1 MFLKTTL
8 QYLTDFKRK
17 NIYRRF
23 IPKNKIGAE
32 LAKYI
37 EDSIR
42 NNLSFYSFL
51 AEGILGLVFRDLYGY
66 KLAKGVI
73 DVTDTLVDSHTG
85 VDACMYNVEKNV
97 IVLGEAKFYESL
109 DAGFDKIIDDFVNND
124 YNIIGNN
131 LSKKSIKIS
140 DQDYLLMY
148 LKYNKYIEMT
158 CCGFIIKYLRNG
170 VLYEKVYDVLQNNDQ
185 DIHISSFCP
194 VVNDLIQKQFPMLLD
209 NQNNFEYPAV
219 LAAKDIRKKYGS
231 EVGIFLLCECPG
243 KLTLGKYPYGNNDS
257 EIDHCLSI
265 VDVFPLINMLRS
277 DNLGEI
283 KLNESGMKLNA
294 TGLGK
299 RIDDH
304 ILSVA
309 GLVKVRKALE
319 LCEFGLLKDVKYLS
333 LSACFNGCIGGQFL
347 WGNPF
352 NGRVNMKNLL
362 QYANVETKEYSIEDI
377 QRQQTYTHSDQINMI
392 QKLKRFNKVN
402 EIFDKLPGFD
412 CGACGY
418 PSCRGLAEA
427 IVDENQ
433 SINDCNIIRKR
444 EQYAG

>member
-1 MFLKTTL
+1 MRVITYTLNKCVKCMRCLKTCQQEAITIKDERVEISATKCINCGDCINACTSSG
-8 QYLTDFKRK
+8 LT
-17 NIYRRF
+17 
-23 IPKNKIGAE
+23 
-32 LAKYI
+32 
-37 EDSIR
+37 
-42 NNLSFYSFL
+42 
-51 AEGILGLVFRDLYGY
+51 
-66 KLAKGVI
+66 AKGSTII
-73 DVTDTLVDSHTG
+73 DIVNYSKTVCLVPSAIYCDCANETEVRKLNAALSRLG
-85 VDACMYNVEKNV
+85 FDELVY
-97 IVLGEAKFYESL
+97 LGEYE
-109 DAGFDKIIDDFVNND
+109 
-124 YNIIGNN
+124 
-131 LSKKSIKIS
+131 
-140 DQDYLLMY
+140 
-148 LKYNKYIEMT
+148 
-158 CCGFIIKYLRNG
+158 G

-277 DNLGEI
+277 DNLGEL

-362 QYANVETKEYSIEDI
+362 QYANVETKEYSIEEI
-377 QRQQTYTHSDQINMI
+377 QRQQTYTHTDQINMI